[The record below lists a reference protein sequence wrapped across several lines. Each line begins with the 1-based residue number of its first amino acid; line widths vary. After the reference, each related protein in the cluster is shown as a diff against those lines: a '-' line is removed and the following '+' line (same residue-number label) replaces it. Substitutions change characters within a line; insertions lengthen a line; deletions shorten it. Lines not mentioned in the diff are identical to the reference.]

1 MSRSVIGCLALLLAG
16 GVASADILPV
26 PDRGPPMADVAG
38 LTFMV
43 QNVSVKFPP
52 GYSKTL
58 QVAVLTGCAEGT
70 PNCRLAKS
78 RRLIGME
85 VNSAN
90 DVSLRPE
97 DGMVRQIVN
106 AFRHNKRVTLELY
119 RRGAGGEPIEVRF
132 AGGS

>member
-1 MSRSVIGCLALLLAG
+1 MSRTATGCLVILLAASA
-16 GVASADILPV
+16 ASADILPV

-38 LTFMV
+38 LTFQV
-43 QNVSVKFPP
+43 QDVSVRFPP

-58 QVAVLTGCAEGT
+58 QVAVLTGCADGT

-78 RRLIGME
+78 RGLIGME

-90 DVSLRPE
+90 DVSLEPE
-97 DGMVRQIVN
+97 QGMVRQIVD
-106 AFRHNKRVTLELY
+106 AFRRSKSVTLELY
-119 RRGAGGEPIEVRF
+119 RRGAGGEPVKVRF